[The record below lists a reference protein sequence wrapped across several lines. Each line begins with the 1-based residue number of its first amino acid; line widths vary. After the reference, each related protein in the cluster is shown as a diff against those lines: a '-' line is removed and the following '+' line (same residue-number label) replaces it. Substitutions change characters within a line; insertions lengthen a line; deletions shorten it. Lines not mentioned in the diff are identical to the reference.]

1 MSDMREL
8 FDEMSE
14 GERCHMVN
22 LLYKEGYVPTKMQK
36 LVEDLAECS
45 REFDIVDSAC
55 DYWKKAAEDL
65 GHV

>member
-1 MSDMREL
+1 MSDMRGS

-22 LLYKEGYVPTKMQK
+22 LLYKEGYVPVKLIKLLEDAEETK
-36 LVEDLAECS
+36 

-55 DYWKKAAEDL
+55 DYWKQTAEDL